1 MSTKNTIIQKTNKTP
16 RFSVNKLGEYM
27 GATAS
32 RRKRIIYDQ
41 KYPSSFIVSQY
52 KDAKEA
58 IIKYIIKDY
67 DENII
72 TDAIE
77 KIKKSVTLKEQD
89 IENSVL
95 ALNEALKTNLPDL
108 SSFIKTRCKDNN
120 PKININGLEI
130 SVNPDVVVKNGNKV
144 GCIKTHV
151 IKTEQNRLTQEAS
164 LYVGVLLHQ
173 YAVANLLSKGES
185 ADPNLCISIDCFGNS
200 HETAPKAIARRLS
213 NIQAACEEIVRAWE
227 SA

>member
-1 MSTKNTIIQKTNKTP
+1 MAIKGTVAKKVNKTP

-67 DENII
+67 DETII

-77 KIKKSVTLKEQD
+77 KIKKSVLLKDQD
-89 IENSVL
+89 IENSIL
-95 ALNEALKTNLPDL
+95 ALNEALKTTLPDL
-108 SSFIKTRCKDNN
+108 SPYKKTRCKDDN
-120 PKININGLEI
+120 PKINIAGLEI
-130 SVNPDVVVKNGNKV
+130 SVNPDVVVKSDKKV

-164 LYVGVLLHQ
+164 LYVGVLLHK
-173 YAVANLLSKGES
+173 YTVDNLLSKGVT

-200 HETAPKAIARRLS
+200 HETAPKSITRRLA
-213 NIQAACEEIVRAWE
+213 NIQAACEEIVLRWD
-227 SA
+227 SV

>member
-1 MSTKNTIIQKTNKTP
+1 MLSKKTIVQKVNKTP

-27 GATAS
+27 VATAS

-52 KDAKEA
+52 KDAREA

-67 DENII
+67 DESII

-77 KIKKSVTLKEQD
+77 KIKKSSSLKELD
-89 IENSVL
+89 IENSIL
-95 ALNEALKTNLPDL
+95 ALKEALNNDLPDL
-108 SSFIKTRCKDNN
+108 SSYKKTRCKDSN
-120 PKININGLEI
+120 PKINISGLEI
-130 SVNPDVVVKNGNKV
+130 SVNPDIIIKNNNKV

-164 LYVGVLLHQ
+164 LYVGVLLYQ
-173 YAVANLLSKGES
+173 YTEANLISKTEL
-185 ADPNLCISIDCFGNS
+185 ADPKICISIDCFGNS
-200 HETAPKAIARRLS
+200 HETAPKAVARRLS

>member
-1 MSTKNTIIQKTNKTP
+1 MAINGPVVQKVNKTP

-27 GATAS
+27 GATAA

-52 KDAKEA
+52 REAKEA

-67 DENII
+67 DETVILE
-72 TDAIE
+72 AID
-77 KIKKSVTLKEQD
+77 KIKKSTILKEQE

-95 ALNEALKTNLPDL
+95 ALNEALKTNLPNL
-108 SSFIKTRCKDNN
+108 SPFKKTRSKDDN

-130 SVNPDVVVKNGNKV
+130 SVSPDIVVKNGNKI

-173 YAVANLLSKGES
+173 YTEANLLEKEQS
-185 ADPNLCISIDCFGNS
+185 ADVNLCISIDCFGNS

-213 NIQAACEEIVRAWE
+213 NIQAACEEIVLRWD
-227 SA
+227 SV